1 MTIAYHERK
10 GDFTMKRPGLI
21 STSLTGCALLL
32 TSVATA
38 TAQQRDGS
46 DTQNRQPRFS
56 QQQDRDDRQRDRA
69 ESQRDRGDRQ
79 ESQRRGQSRMSDQ
92 ERQEALAHFLA
103 GYYSGYSDGY
113 YDGADDIVIGIVGQQ
128 RARAQQRD
136 ASGQD
141 PRRMQEGRRAART
154 EARRRMRSGQQGQS
168 SMVSLEG
175 EIINMKTVP
184 LRNTDIEHRIVR
196 IETED
201 GNRRIVDLGP
211 TDQTDDLDIR
221 EGDQIEVRG
230 TPVMAGDVRIL
241 AARKVTS
248 GDDTVNVKYQ
258 KLNFRDRDP
267 QVNTRQR
274 DRQNRNPQNRNER
287 N

>member
-1 MTIAYHERK
+1 M
-10 GDFTMKRPGLI
+10 
-21 STSLTGCALLL
+21 
-32 TSVATA
+32 
-38 TAQQRDGS
+38 AQQRDRS
-46 DTQNRQPRFS
+46 DNQSQQPRFS

-79 ESQRRGQSRMSDQ
+79 QSQRRGQSRMSDQ
-92 ERQEALAHFLA
+92 ERQEALTHFLA

-113 YDGADDIVIGIVGQQ
+113 YDGADDIVIGVVGQQ
-128 RARAQQRD
+128 RARTQQRD
-136 ASGQD
+136 ALGQD

-175 EIINMKTVP
+175 EVINMKTVP

-211 TDQTDDLDIR
+211 TDQTDDFDIR

-241 AARKVTS
+241 AAREVTS

-258 KLNFRDRDP
+258 KLNFRDRDS

-274 DRQNRNPQNRNER
+274 DRQNRNQQNRNER